1 MKGYGGF
8 VKAVIASEVRNG
20 FFNDD
25 FFGTPKIL
33 LPLLGKPLLGYMTDM
48 LSFYG
53 MNEIVLLL
61 DAQSEKVSEY
71 LKNNDSLPTALFASN
86 DAVAVGVIRGLK
98 EAGYE
103 VPKDISIIAFNDT
116 IVSQYTNP
124 PLTSVSVHTEYLGEV
139 AVELM
144 VEKLSNDRRYAK
156 KVIVPSEFVIR
167 ESVKRII

>member
-61 DAQSEKVSEY
+61 DVQSEKVSEY
-71 LKNNDSLPTALFASN
+71 LKNNPTCGAKVKPVIGKSIN
-86 DAVAVGVIRGLK
+86 DALNSLFCSDEKEDDNVLLITANVHFDYDLSEAEKYHRSMGADVTVI
-98 EAGYE
+98 
-103 VPKDISIIAFNDT
+103 IT
-116 IVSQYTNP
+116 
-124 PLTSVSVHTEYLGEV
+124 H
-139 AVELM
+139 
-144 VEKLSNDRRYAK
+144 
-156 KVIVPSEFVIR
+156 
-167 ESVKRII
+167 

>member
-25 FFGTPKIL
+25 FFGMPKIL

-61 DAQSEKVSEY
+61 DAQSEKISEY
-71 LKNNDSLPTALFASN
+71 LKNNPTCGAKVKPVIGKSIN
-86 DAVAVGVIRGLK
+86 DALNSLFCS
-98 EAGYE
+98 
-103 VPKDISIIAFNDT
+103 D
-116 IVSQYTNP
+116 
-124 PLTSVSVHTEYLGEV
+124 
-139 AVELM
+139 
-144 VEKLSNDRRYAK
+144 EKRMTTFY
-156 KVIVPSEFVIR
+156 
-167 ESVKRII
+167 